1 MDLNGF
7 LPSKDIFQCFSKVNV
22 FIFVIVKLS
31 RDSDVFGA
39 VMRPRH
45 HGNLYL
51 EIVIQGIVNRIP
63 IHPWGDNLTFPWE
76 LNSS

>member
-39 VMRPRH
+39 VD
-45 HGNLYL
+45 N
-51 EIVIQGIVNRIP
+51 
-63 IHPWGDNLTFPWE
+63 GDF
-76 LNSS
+76 